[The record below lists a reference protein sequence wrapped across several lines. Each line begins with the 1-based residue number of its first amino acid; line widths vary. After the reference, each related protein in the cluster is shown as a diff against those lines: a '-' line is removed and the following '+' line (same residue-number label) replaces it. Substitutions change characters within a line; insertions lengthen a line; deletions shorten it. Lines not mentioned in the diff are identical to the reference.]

1 MEKLSFKKLRKEQ
14 AQSVASE
21 KSDATRKVLNDQPKS
36 DEANA
41 PDNAL
46 SNTNDMDNN
55 AQEILLSK
63 INELI
68 DLLKQ
73 HPESEKS
80 SAQMC
85 EQDKIQLRNFVATG
99 VKDKLDT
106 CLPPLVEKCI
116 PKQKDHSEDIRI
128 TKDYFREV
136 SQNYYEIVG
145 LATAM
150 DQRSQLDLESRQ
162 ERNRQMQK
170 MRSNQNTALNAAKR
184 FGAQLLTDIKTQI
197 NRALYGD
204 KPQKP
209 VVPSGDYTQGEAYR
223 YIFWQLPKY
232 YIMCFFTDKH
242 TKAFFRSMI
251 VCTFVVLLSLI
262 GFMAHDLRRYELET
276 RKLHTLRNWISVD
289 NTDPQHKVFVI
300 DGLYADQENNAED
313 IQHLQ
318 SRIKQ
323 AKRMRDIRL
332 SRRN

>member
-21 KSDATRKVLNDQPKS
+21 KSDATPKVVNDQIKS
-36 DEANA
+36 DDANA
-41 PDNAL
+41 PDNAP

-55 AQEILLSK
+55 TQELLLSK

-68 DLLKQ
+68 GLLKQ
-73 HPESEKS
+73 HPKSEKS

-99 VKDKLDT
+99 VKDKIDT
-106 CLPPLVEKCI
+106 CLPSLVEKCI
-116 PKQKDHSEDIRI
+116 PKQEEHSEDIRI

-162 ERNRQMQK
+162 EQNLQLRK

-184 FGAQLLTDIKTQI
+184 FGTQLYADIKTQI

-209 VVPSGDYTQGEAYR
+209 AVPTEDYTQAEAYR
-223 YIFWQLPKY
+223 YIFWKLPKY
-232 YIMCFFTDKH
+232 YFMCFFTDKH

-262 GFMAHDLRRYELET
+262 GFMAHDLSKCEVQAEKYLLLRDWVNVDST
-276 RKLHTLRNWISVD
+276 RAVD
-289 NTDPQHKVFVI
+289 KCFYL
-300 DGLYADQENNAED
+300 DGLFEDRINNEQYIKRLR
-313 IQHLQ
+313 IQ
-318 SRIKQ
+318 
-323 AKRMRDIRL
+323 IRTEKHRKG
-332 SRRN
+332 SKI

>member
-21 KSDATRKVLNDQPKS
+21 KSDATQKFNNDLPKS
-36 DEANA
+36 DATNA
-41 PDNAL
+41 PDNAQ
-46 SNTNDMDNN
+46 SNTNGMDNN
-55 AQEILLSK
+55 TQELLLSK

-73 HPESEKS
+73 HPKSEKS

-116 PKQKDHSEDIRI
+116 PKQEDHSEDIRI
-128 TKDYFREV
+128 TKDYFCEV

-162 ERNRQMQK
+162 EQNQQMKK
-170 MRSNQNTALNAAKR
+170 MRTNQNTALNAARR

-204 KPQKP
+204 KPHKP
-209 VVPSGDYTQGEAYR
+209 AAPSGDYTQGEAYR

-232 YIMCFFTDKH
+232 YVMCFFNDKH

-262 GFMAHDLRRYELET
+262 GFMAHDLSKCEVQAEKYL
-276 RKLHTLRNWISVD
+276 LLRDWVNVD
-289 NTDPQHKVFVI
+289 STKVVDKCFYL
-300 DGLYADQENNAED
+300 DGLFEDRKNNG
-313 IQHLQ
+313 IYIHRLKQHV
-318 SRIKQ
+318 R
-323 AKRMRDIRL
+323 AKRGR
-332 SRRN
+332 